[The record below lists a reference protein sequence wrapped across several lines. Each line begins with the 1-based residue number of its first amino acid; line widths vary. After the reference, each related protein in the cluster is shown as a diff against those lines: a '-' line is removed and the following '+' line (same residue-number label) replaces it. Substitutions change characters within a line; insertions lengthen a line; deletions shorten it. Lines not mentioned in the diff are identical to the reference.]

1 MAIVQT
7 GLTLDEFLKLPE
19 EKPHL
24 EYLDGVVTQKMAA
37 KGPHG
42 TLQFVLAK
50 WLDRAG
56 GEGESAWVVTQTH
69 THWAHR
75 ASLVPDISVYLIDR
89 VPTTPE
95 GLIATQRDRFD
106 FWAWSRQA
114 LGRAGLLLGWTPML
128 KNKVRAGAAKNLAAY
143 MARTP

>member
-42 TLQFVLAK
+42 TLHLSSPSGLIGPGV
-50 WLDRAG
+50 
-56 GEGESAWVVTQTH
+56 
-69 THWAHR
+69 R
-75 ASLVPDISVYLIDR
+75 ASPRGSSPR
-89 VPTTPE
+89 RTRT
-95 GLIATQRDRFD
+95 GRIARRSFRTSRSTSSIACRQRPK
-106 FWAWSRQA
+106 
-114 LGRAGLLLGWTPML
+114 G
-128 KNKVRAGAAKNLAAY
+128 
-143 MARTP
+143 